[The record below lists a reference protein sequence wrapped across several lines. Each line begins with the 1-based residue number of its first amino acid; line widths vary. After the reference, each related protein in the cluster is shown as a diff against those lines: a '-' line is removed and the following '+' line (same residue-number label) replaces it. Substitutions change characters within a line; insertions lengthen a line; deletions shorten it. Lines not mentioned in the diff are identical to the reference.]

1 MVADITTCL
10 ACACALQVNV
20 NNMAFVLINNTVMRN
35 NTALLDGGCVWGD
48 NNMCVLLLN
57 STLSSCTTT
66 SGSGGGAWLGSSS
79 SSGCSGAHIT
89 PLLPSMS
96 AAGIAALPSILT
108 SQVQGA
114 GRKLLQ
120 ATSSTALNVTVDV
133 IAVGTTIIDGRAV
146 NGGDLALQMA
156 PSSGAVL
163 DLLTIISGS
172 AVPSGTCLANGASST
187 TASNGGGLYV
197 TMVRPVLTARG
208 SSATCR

>member
-1 MVADITTCL
+1 M
-10 ACACALQVNV
+10 QVNL
-20 NNMAFVLINNTVMRN
+20 NNMALVLINNTVMRN

-48 NNMCVLLLN
+48 NNMCVLLLASN
-57 STLSSCTTT
+57 LSSCTTT
-66 SGSGGGAWLGSSS
+66 SGSGGGAWFGSGS
-79 SSGCSGAHIT
+79 SSGCSGESIA

-96 AAGIAALPSILT
+96 SAGIAALPSILT

-120 ATSSTALNVTVDV
+120 ATTSNAPNATIDV
-133 IAVGTTIIDGRAV
+133 ISVGTTISNGRAV
-146 NGGDLALQMA
+146 NGGNLALQMT

-163 DLLTIISGS
+163 DLLTISSGS

-197 TMVRPVLTARG
+197 TMVRPVLMARG
-208 SSATCR
+208 SSTVCR

>member
-1 MVADITTCL
+1 M
-10 ACACALQVNV
+10 AL
-20 NNMAFVLINNTVMRN
+20 VLINNTVMHN

-48 NNMCVLLLN
+48 NNMCVLLLASN
-57 STLSSCTTT
+57 LSSCTTT
-66 SGSGGGAWLGSSS
+66 SGSGGGAWFGSSS
-79 SSGCSGAHIT
+79 SSGCSGESVA

-120 ATSSTALNVTVDV
+120 ATTSTAPNATIDV
-133 IAVGTTIIDGRAV
+133 ISVGTTISGGRAV
-146 NGGDLALQMA
+146 NGGNLALQMT

-163 DLLTIISGS
+163 DLLTISSGS

-208 SSATCR
+208 SSTVCR